1 MVPQWGLLAVSRWT
15 VVGVRMAVRPLEV
28 CRLAA
33 GIVAAVR
40 VRSLLAGAQRL
51 KAEDSRG
58 RRPER
63 PAGVGPA
70 GRCWSL
76 PGPGHAWRAGT
87 DRAYVRGA
95 LAVRP
100 PVRAC
105 GDSRPKAT
113 LQVERGTDE
122 EARLAMRS
130 FPRYERIL
138 VSESS
143 GSRSGMRAC
152 GSALGR
158 SVSPRITG

>member
-1 MVPQWGLLAVSRWT
+1 
-15 VVGVRMAVRPLEV
+15 MAVRPLEI
-28 CRLAA
+28 CRLDA
-33 GIVAAVR
+33 GIGAAVR
-40 VRSLLAGAQRL
+40 LRSLLAGAQGL

-58 RRPER
+58 RWPGRS
-63 PAGVGPA
+63 ADVGPA

-76 PGPGHAWRAGT
+76 PGPGHAWHAGT

-100 PVRAC
+100 PIRAC

-138 VSESS
+138 VAESS
-143 GSRSGMRAC
+143 GSSSGMRHAGRC
-152 GSALGR
+152 SAR
-158 SVSPRITG
+158 SVSPRIIG